1 MSTRPSFQFYPG
13 DWQSNSNLRRCTHAE
28 KGVWLDVMCLMHDQ
42 PEYGILRWTL
52 KEIAQAIGS
61 TVANLKA
68 LQAKGV
74 LKGDDKQ
81 LSEPFVYIP
90 RSGRKD
96 GEPVTLVGTQDGPI
110 WYSSRMVK
118 DEYVRTIR
126 ADSSGNSATPKG
138 TPKDAPKPPFGE
150 GFGGG
155 FGPCDAGTRAA
166 PSSSSSSPS
175 SNTPLSTQSTSTS
188 VAPDPSPGA
197 RVCLAL
203 KPLGIRGNPSHPM
216 LQALVDAGATPQE
229 FVDAAPA
236 AHGKADP
243 FAYLLGVVQGRRR
256 DAADVA
262 KGLHKGP
269 IPPTQSKPPTAAE
282 MRVFQSSPQLMD
294 PAVRARCEAFANAG
308 KVAPEAINF
317 IDMETHNG
325 LAIGMD

>member
-13 DWQSNSNLRRCTHAE
+13 DWQSNSNLRRCSHAE

-42 PEYGILRWTL
+42 PEYGVLRWTL
-52 KEIAQAIGS
+52 KEIAQAIGC

-74 LKGDDKQ
+74 MKGDDKQ
-81 LSEPFVYIP
+81 LDEAFVYIP

-96 GEPVTLVGTQDGPI
+96 GDPVTLVDTQSGPI

-118 DEYVRTIR
+118 DEYVRTNR
-126 ADSSGNSATPKG
+126 ADSSGNGASPKG
-138 TPKDAPKPPFGE
+138 TPKDAPKPPFGDA
-150 GFGGG
+150 FGGV

-175 SNTPLSTQSTSTS
+175 SNTPLSTQSISTS
-188 VAPDPSPGA
+188 VEPNQSAGA

-203 KPLGIRGNPSHPM
+203 KQFGIRGNPSHPM

-229 FVDAAPA
+229 FIDAAPA
-236 AHGKADP
+236 AQGKADP

-256 DAADVA
+256 DAAEAA
-262 KGLHKGP
+262 KGLHKGAIVAP
-269 IPPTQSKPPTAAE
+269 QGKPPTSAE
-282 MRVFQSSPQLMD
+282 MRVFRSSPQLMD
-294 PAVRARCEAFANAG
+294 PAIRARCEAFSASGQSASNHLN
-308 KVAPEAINF
+308 VIEMEA
-317 IDMETHNG
+317 HNG
-325 LAIGMD
+325 FAIGMD